1 MADFIKLTDL
11 NNDILNTIDNYVKQD
26 NIKRIEREIVKE
38 VEFRETDDIFDSI
51 IQRNE
56 YILDADSIYGQL
68 SISGYTEEEI
78 DEYIETRKWYV
89 FSLYSV
95 MIKTKYY

>member
-11 NNDILNTIDNYVKQD
+11 NDDILNIIGNYVKQD

-38 VEFRETDDIFDSI
+38 LEFEETDDIFNSI

-68 SISGYTEEEI
+68 SYSGYTEEEI
-78 DEYIETRKWYV
+78 DEYIETRNMV
-89 FSLYSV
+89 RFFSLFCDD
-95 MIKTKYY
+95 